1 MNITDEK
8 QSEVPSNV
16 RDLRDVP
23 LSDVSDLDRE
33 SIIRRLLPETPVER
47 VPVAR
52 FNSSI

>member
-8 QSEVPSNV
+8 QSEVPSIV
-16 RDLRDVP
+16 TDLRDIP
-23 LSDVSDLDRE
+23 LSHVSDLDRE
-33 SIIRRLLPETPVER
+33 SILRRVLPETPVEH